1 MGCVNGKP
9 VLNAEDLD
17 YIANHTAV
25 SREEVEQSHKNFLE
39 AHPDGK
45 ITKSDFRKMMQAC
58 YPSTDTEKL
67 ESHIFRMYD
76 TNEDGYIDFRE
87 FMIVLYTF
95 SNGTPEENLNQ
106 MFRVF
111 DINSDGSVSLKE
123 LLRIVKALHILFK
136 NDEKF
141 NQTTPEDLADD
152 AFKEMDTNTDGKIS
166 REEFVNA
173 CLKHEK
179 ISKMLALSLTDIFL

>member
-1 MGCVNGKP
+1 MGCANGKS
-9 VLNAEDLD
+9 VLTTEDLD

-25 SREEVEQSHKNFLE
+25 SREEVEQQHKNFLE
-39 AHPDGK
+39 THPEGR
-45 ITKSDFRKMMQAC
+45 ITKSDFRKMMEAC

-76 TNEDGYIDFRE
+76 TNGDGYIDFRE

-95 SNGTPEENLNQ
+95 SNGTPKENLNQ

-141 NQTTPEDLADD
+141 NQTTPEELAND
-152 AFKEMDTNTDGKIS
+152 AFNEMDTDTDGKIS
-166 REEFVNA
+166 KDEFVDA
-173 CLKHEK
+173 CLNHEK
-179 ISKMLALSLTDIFL
+179 ISKMLALTLTDIFL

>member
-67 ESHIFRMYD
+67 G
-76 TNEDGYIDFRE
+76 NK
-87 FMIVLYTF
+87 L
-95 SNGTPEENLNQ
+95 
-106 MFRVF
+106 
-111 DINSDGSVSLKE
+111 
-123 LLRIVKALHILFK
+123 KAL
-136 NDEKF
+136 
-141 NQTTPEDLADD
+141 LASSEAERDIRSLVQSI
-152 AFKEMDTNTDGKIS
+152 ARSFWF
-166 REEFVNA
+166 R
-173 CLKHEK
+173 
-179 ISKMLALSLTDIFL
+179 SKGVKRGQGTIDI

>member
-67 ESHIFRMYD
+67 GNKLKPLASSEAERYIRSLVQSFARSFR
-76 TNEDGYIDFRE
+76 FR
-87 FMIVLYTF
+87 
-95 SNGTPEENLNQ
+95 SKG
-106 MFRVF
+106 
-111 DINSDGSVSLKE
+111 
-123 LLRIVKALHILFK
+123 VKGPGHYGHL
-136 NDEKF
+136 
-141 NQTTPEDLADD
+141 
-152 AFKEMDTNTDGKIS
+152 
-166 REEFVNA
+166 
-173 CLKHEK
+173 
-179 ISKMLALSLTDIFL
+179 